1 MMLTCLLVA
10 LMLVLGIAT
19 LEGFLIVALLR
30 QLPRWHWRLVHLR
43 FHARYA
49 YLLFRGRMWW
59 SRMQCHRHLL
69 SASDDVHEPHAAMFW
84 TWSEMADALRAALAT
99 DIRVFCQAAQEVA
112 A

>member
-19 LEGFLIVALLR
+19 LEGCLIVALLR

-49 YLLFRGRMWW
+49 YLLFRLQRRW
-59 SRMQCHRHLL
+59 SKVQSHMPL
-69 SASDDVHEPHAAMFW
+69 ASPAVAHERGEQDGW
-84 TWSEMADALRAALAT
+84 TWSEMAEVIHLALAT
-99 DIRVFCQAAQEVA
+99 DITYFCQTLQEVA